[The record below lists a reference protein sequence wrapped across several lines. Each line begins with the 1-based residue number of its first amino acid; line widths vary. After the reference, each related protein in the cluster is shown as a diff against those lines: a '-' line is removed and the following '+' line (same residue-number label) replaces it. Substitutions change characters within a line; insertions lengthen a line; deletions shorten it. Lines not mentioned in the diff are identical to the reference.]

1 MKIIENDELEMATF
15 ARIANFLP
23 YPFIMAKFK
32 NNTYVNAY
40 LNERFLE
47 EIGYTVSEI
56 PTIDDWFQKAYP
68 DSVYRL
74 EVISQWNQL
83 LEEAKRDGRTDVKMN
98 VRIAT
103 KKRGEHWYEVKSSTT
118 ENTHLVAFVN
128 IQDIISKEEQLR
140 QINSHKDKML
150 SILSHDIRG
159 PIGNIHAL
167 INMTINSQLT
177 QDEFKDLATKVNE
190 RTFKVLELIETTL
203 QWARS
208 NFDEMNLRFEKI
220 NVAQLTQEVL
230 TLYKSTYDQK
240 KIVVDV
246 DVKQDQAIFSDRL
259 IISAILRNI
268 ISNAIK
274 FTPSSGRIIINSNGS
289 RITMEDNGVGMSEE
303 TITNILNRR
312 YSPGSGA
319 EKENGA
325 GIGLKL
331 VLDLLDKINAKM
343 SIVSKRN
350 VGTQITIDF

>member
-1 MKIIENDELEMATF
+1 MKIIMDDKLDKATF
-15 ARIANFLP
+15 ARIADFLP
-23 YPFIMAKFK
+23 YPFIMAQLK
-32 NNTYVNAY
+32 NKTYVHTY

-83 LEEAKRDGRTDVKMN
+83 LEEAKRNDRTDVKMN
-98 VRIAT
+98 VRITT
-103 KKRGEHWYEVKSSTT
+103 KEKGERWYEVKSSTM
-118 ENTHLVAFVN
+118 ENIHLVAFVN
-128 IQDIISKEEQLR
+128 IQEIISREEQLR

-159 PIGNIHAL
+159 PIGNIHSL
-167 INMTINSQLT
+167 INMTIYNQLS

-230 TLYKSTYDQK
+230 TLYNSTYEQK
-240 KIVVDV
+240 KIVVEV
-246 DVKQDQAIFSDRL
+246 NVKQDQRIYSDRL
-259 IISAILRNI
+259 ILNVILRNI

-274 FTPSSGRIIINSNGS
+274 FTPSSGRIIIRSEDS
-289 RITMEDNGVGMSEE
+289 RITVEDNGVGMSEE
-303 TITNILNRR
+303 MITSILDRR
-312 YSPGSGA
+312 YSPSYGT
-319 EKENGA
+319 EKEKGA

-331 VLDLLDKINAKM
+331 VLDLLDKIKAKM
-343 SIVSKRN
+343 SIASQLNVSTK
-350 VGTQITIDF
+350 ITINF